1 MPISLRLN
9 LVEHHP
15 DEVTMSHKYFFKPVC
30 SCDTVCATANMGGF
44 TVLNAISN
52 RFHWDRNVIR
62 AAAEEC
68 NKRQEITILQLPKR
82 QEIAILQ
89 FPCPRLLLVPRMQL
103 DDPELAVKLVCDLL
117 SACAEI
123 NTHQL
128 HLTHFGFASRIAH
141 KKTLK
146 VILDAFTEMSCD
158 SSLRE
163 VHFDLDSR
171 LKPILDYKKCDKTAY
186 WRLKDAEARRIL

>member
-1 MPISLRLN
+1 MPVSFKLN

-15 DEVTMSHKYFFKPVC
+15 DEVTMYHKYFFKPDY
-30 SCDTVCATANMGGF
+30 SCDTVCATANMDGF

-52 RFHWDRNVIR
+52 RFHWGTDVIR

-68 NKRQEITILQLPKR
+68 NKRQEI
-82 QEIAILQ
+82 AILQ
-89 FPCPRLLLVPRMQL
+89 FRLPRLLLVPRMQL
-103 DDPELAVKLVCDLL
+103 DDPELAVKLVCDLR
-117 SACAEI
+117 SACAAI
-123 NTHQL
+123 DTHQL

-146 VILDAFTEMSCD
+146 VILDAFTKVSCD

-171 LKPILDYKKCDKTAY
+171 LKPILDYMKCDETAY